1 MRDTADTQTS
11 NSESDRVE
19 RNRIIWHSRRGMLE
33 LDLILEPFAK
43 HCYPRLSDGEQ
54 QDYVRLLASEDQDL
68 FDWFLKKKP
77 VDNPALLGIVE
88 TVLRYQASRDL

>member
-1 MRDTADTQTS
+1 MRDTADKQAS
-11 NSESDRVE
+11 NDESDRVAH
-19 RNRIIWHSRRGMLE
+19 NRVIWHSRRGMLE

-43 HCYPRLSDGEQ
+43 NCYPSLSGGEQ

-77 VDNPALLGIVE
+77 VDNPALVGIVE
-88 TVLRYQASRDL
+88 IVLRYQASRDL